1 MLKKFCLSIAVAGAL
16 ISGIGMINTT
26 FINTALAEEKEKVCD
41 KCNHVPSK
49 IVPDCPC
56 PCHGGERK

>member
-16 ISGIGMINTT
+16 ISSIGMINAT
-26 FINTALAEEKEKVCD
+26 FIDTAIAEEKEKMCD
-41 KCNHVPSK
+41 KCGHVPSK

-56 PCHGGERK
+56 QCHEGHRK